1 MGKAKLA
8 LLAVVCVMFLAPAA
22 LAEPWGGFPWWGY
35 GAYWGPYGWWYP
47 YSYQYERIPYFALFP
62 PVYYSYPVSRPYG
75 QSPFNYGYDS
85 YACNGAGSAEGEL
98 AGPLTI
104 SNPYLRRMAAD
115 QATPVPQ
122 QGGALRIDNP
132 YVAKGSVQG
141 EKAKSAS
148 TADQTAHLV
157 IVSPP

>member
-8 LLAVVCVMFLAPAA
+8 LLAAVCVA
-22 LAEPWGGFPWWGY
+22 LLGPIASADPGVAWWGY

-75 QSPFNYGYDS
+75 QSPFNYYYGYD
-85 YACNGAGSAEGEL
+85 GASSPEGQL

-104 SNPYLRRMAAD
+104 LNPYVRRTAAD
-115 QATPVPQ
+115 QPKLGPQ
-122 QGGALRIDNP
+122 VGGTLRIDNP
-132 YVAKGSVQG
+132 FTARGSVQG
-141 EKAKSAS
+141 EKTTSAGK
-148 TADQTAHLV
+148 AGQAAHLV
-157 IVSPP
+157 ILSPP